1 MISIEVYRM
10 WIGLHYSRHAKV
22 KGIAHPNCLELLI
35 VLSLLFIGGI
45 ERNPCPSSSS
55 SDDSES
61 FLSATE
67 HIIEDKFSIVHYNVQ
82 SIANKID
89 LMQSELCN
97 FDVICIAESWLDG
110 RTADDD
116 IKIENF
122 KLFRR
127 NRPGDHH
134 GGICVYIRNIFF
146 FQKEDT
152 ILSYQTLSA
161 SG

>member
-1 MISIEVYRM
+1 MISIEVYMMR
-10 WIGLHYSRHAKV
+10 IGLHYSRHAKV
-22 KGIAHPNCLELLI
+22 KVIAHLNCFELLI

-45 ERNPCPSSSS
+45 ERNPCLSSSS

-67 HIIEDKFSIVHYNVQ
+67 HIIEDKFSIVHYN
-82 SIANKID
+82 
-89 LMQSELCN
+89 
-97 FDVICIAESWLDG
+97 G

-127 NRPGDHH
+127 DRVGDHH
-134 GGICVYIRNIFF
+134 GGICVYIRNNVCFF
-146 FQKEDT
+146 SKRRHDLELPNIECLWVEISTKNKID
-152 ILSYQTLSA
+152 S
-161 SG
+161 